1 MSLSLIL
8 LLLESGSLPAPA
20 LENIDTVSFGKESLD
35 IYTGET
41 VTAKGKLRPVIF
53 MIHGGAW
60 VGGDKADKDV
70 GQERAR
76 FFLERGYVYVSTNY
90 RLAPKHK
97 YPSQFDDV
105 RKALHWTRQNI
116 KKWHGDPAKITI
128 IGHSAGGHLAALLAL
143 ASPAGIKGLILLD
156 PAALDLQETYKQASS
171 EGKKQM
177 KAVFGGGQAGLERA
191 SPTFQMR
198 NTAAKLP
205 PTLILLSR
213 DWLGKRTSATT
224 LLKGS
229 RSRYKSTA
237 ITLQEYDHTTL
248 LSELGKDGERSTQK
262 LADFIK

>member
-1 MSLSLIL
+1 M
-8 LLLESGSLPAPA
+8 
-20 LENIDTVSFGKESLD
+20 ENIDTVSFGKESLD
-35 IYTGET
+35 IYTSEA
-41 VTAKGKLRPVIF
+41 VTSKGKLRPVIF

-70 GQERAR
+70 GAQRAR
-76 FFLERGYVYVSTNY
+76 FFLEQGNVYVSTNY

-97 YPSQFDDV
+97 YPSQFEDV
-105 RKALHWTRQNI
+105 RKSLYWTRQNI
-116 KKWHGDPAKITI
+116 KRWHGDPSKITI

-143 ASPAGIKGLILLD
+143 DSPKGIKGLILLD
-156 PAALDLQETYKQASS
+156 PAALDLQETYKQATS

-177 KAVFGGGQAGLERA
+177 QAVFGRGQASLERA
-191 SPTFQMR
+191 SPAFQMR
-198 NTAAKLP
+198 NTDTKLP

-213 DWLGKRTSATT
+213 DWLGKRSAAKA

-229 RSRYKSTA
+229 RSRYKSA
-237 ITLQEYDHTTL
+237 DFTLQEYDHSTL